1 MTGSAKGAAAA
12 TKVLARVADK
22 IQSDPAAWASL
33 TAYAALYGESAEA
46 KPEGAL
52 NSADYVKA
60 TARGA
65 SHADHDEILV
75 TLSIDASY
83 HVNANPASAD
93 YLIPT
98 VVTVPSIPDAKIT
111 YPVGQVFKP
120 RFSPE
125 EISVYEGSIAIKA
138 ELPKGKLAS
147 AASEPLF
154 IKVQACTDQDLPAAS
169 HPHCVVRSVKLR
181 ASASRPDN
189 VCRWHLADILLVKA
203 NVCF

>member
-1 MTGSAKGAAAA
+1 M
-12 TKVLARVADK
+12 
-22 IQSDPAAWASL
+22 
-33 TAYAALYGESAEA
+33 
-46 KPEGAL
+46 
-52 NSADYVKA
+52 
-60 TARGA
+60 
-65 SHADHDEILV
+65 
-75 TLSIDASY
+75 
-83 HVNANPASAD
+83 NANPASAD

-154 IKVQACTDQDLPAAS
+154 IKARRARTRFACRQPPSL
-169 HPHCVVRSVKLR
+169 
-181 ASASRPDN
+181 
-189 VCRWHLADILLVKA
+189 CR
-203 NVCF
+203 